1 MEEIDNIIIHSLRQI
16 GCDIEENVTNLSSFN
31 TELVVEA
38 TVRCLEAIRPG
49 LGLSTVLPVNMAAR
63 FRLGATLAQTCMELG
78 YRGDIGYQTF
88 LYNSEADLRRVFMFL
103 IEKLPKESEK
113 TINESI
119 SKVALL
125 EKSVAS
131 AISQGLSIPWLP
143 HYCHKQGFRNRGR
156 ANVPYVSV
164 NIEVPI
170 ANIEDGNAI
179 LILLGLLLLD
189 NVNAMATV
197 IIADYKDYCM
207 RYLQPVP
214 EQMQD
219 IACFLPSMISY
230 NAKALNTSPTDIME
244 RINWLSS
251 QHSEKPAYSN
261 AYNIVKEFSKF
272 SSENKIQTS
281 TESQVKPESVM
292 QPVLPDQETLR
303 NQAKQEVETE
313 KMKAECESLRINIE
327 ELQNEIKKLTTRLA
341 QATITG
347 QNEEKELKINEE
359 QKKIKAKAYE
369 LLQDG
374 PENVKK
380 LESAI
385 EASTSKLIN
394 LANQWE
400 KHRVP
405 LIMKYRQEREKHS
418 TKANASQKKLDE
430 IKLLKEK
437 EKELQEECR
446 NKDQQYSQLVA
457 EVQKLPKEVNRSA
470 YTQRILEIINN
481 VRKQRD
487 EINKVLA
494 DTREIQ
500 KEINTLTGRLERSF
514 TVVDELIFRDAR
526 TNEASRKAYKLLATL
541 HSDCNELVSLVE
553 ETGATIREIRDL
565 EEQIDSES
573 AKNVG
578 ANLER
583 ITADLKQ
590 MKQETAALTAQ
601 LQSKAS

>member
-16 GCDIEENVTNLSSFN
+16 GCDIDESVTNLSGFN

-63 FRLGATLAQTCMELG
+63 FRLGATLAQTCTELG

-113 TINESI
+113 TMNESV
-119 SKVALL
+119 SKIALL

-131 AISQGLSIPWLP
+131 VISHGLSIPWLP
-143 HYCHKQGFRNRGR
+143 HCCHKRGFRNRGR
-156 ANVPYVSV
+156 ASTPYASV
-164 NIEVPI
+164 NIEVSV
-170 ANIEDGNAI
+170 ANAGD
-179 LILLGLLLLD
+179 D
-189 NVNAMATV
+189 H
-197 IIADYKDYCM
+197 KDYYM

-214 EQMQD
+214 DQMQN
-219 IACFLPSMISY
+219 ISCFLPSMISY
-230 NAKALNTSPTDIME
+230 NARALGASSIDIIE
-244 RINWLSS
+244 RINWLNS
-251 QHSEKPAYSN
+251 QQQQPEKITYSN
-261 AYNIVKEFSKF
+261 VHNIVNELKF
-272 SSENKIQTS
+272 SLENKIQNM
-281 TESQVKPESVM
+281 ESQIKSESTTC
-292 QPVLPDQETLR
+292 PVLPNEKTLKTE
-303 NQAKQEVETE
+303 AKQEIELE
-313 KMKAECESLRINIE
+313 NMRKECENVRIDMD
-327 ELQNEIKKLTTRLA
+327 ELQNEIKKLSTKLVQVTVTA
-341 QATITG
+341 
-347 QNEEKELKINEE
+347 QNEEKELRISEE
-359 QKKIKAKAYE
+359 QKKLKTRAYE

-374 PENVKK
+374 PENIKK

-385 EASTSKLIN
+385 EASTNKLIS

-437 EKELQEECR
+437 ERELQEECR

-487 EINKVLA
+487 EISKVLA

-500 KEINTLTGRLERSF
+500 KEINILTGRLERSF

-526 TNEASRKAYKLLATL
+526 TNEASRKAYKFLATL
-541 HSDCNELVSLVE
+541 HSDCSELVNLVE

-565 EEQIDSES
+565 EEQVDSES

-590 MKQETAALTAQ
+590 MKQETAALTVQ

>member
-16 GCDIEENVTNLSSFN
+16 GCDIEESVTNLSGFS

-63 FRLGATLAQTCMELG
+63 FRLGATLAQTCTELG

-113 TINESI
+113 TVNESV
-119 SKVALL
+119 SKVVLL

-143 HYCHKQGFRNRGR
+143 HYCHKKGIRNRGR
-156 ANVPYVSV
+156 ASIPYASV
-164 NIEVPI
+164 NIEVPVP
-170 ANIEDGNAI
+170 NMGD
-179 LILLGLLLLD
+179 
-189 NVNAMATV
+189 
-197 IIADYKDYCM
+197 DYKDYYM

-214 EQMQD
+214 DQMQN
-219 IACFLPSMISY
+219 ISCFLPSMISY
-230 NAKALNTSPTDIME
+230 NAKALNASSMDIME
-244 RINWLSS
+244 RISWLNS
-251 QHSEKPAYSN
+251 QQSEKIAYSS
-261 AYNIVKEFSKF
+261 AHNIVNELSKF
-272 SSENKIQTS
+272 SLENKMQTS
-281 TESQVKPESVM
+281 ADSQVEPEFATHS
-292 QPVLPDQETLR
+292 VLPDQETLK
-303 NQAKQEVETE
+303 NKAKHEVEIE
-313 KMKAECESLRINIE
+313 NMKAECENLRVNIE
-327 ELQNEIKKLTTRLA
+327 EMQNEIKKLTTKLA
-341 QATITG
+341 HATITG

-359 QKKIKAKAYE
+359 QKKIKARTYE

-374 PENVKK
+374 PENIKK
-380 LESAI
+380 LECAI
-385 EASTSKLIN
+385 EISTNKLIN

-446 NKDQQYSQLVA
+446 NKDQQHSQLVA
-457 EVQKLPKEVNRSA
+457 EIQKLPKEVNRSA

-487 EINKVLA
+487 EISKVLA

-601 LQSKAS
+601 IQSKAS

>member
-16 GCDIEENVTNLSSFN
+16 GCDIEESVTNLSGFS

-63 FRLGATLAQTCMELG
+63 FRLGATLAQTCTELG

-113 TINESI
+113 TVNESI

-143 HYCHKQGFRNRGR
+143 HYCHRKGFRNRGR
-156 ANVPYVSV
+156 ASTPYTTV
-164 NIEVPI
+164 NIEVPV
-170 ANIEDGNAI
+170 ANAED
-179 LILLGLLLLD
+179 D
-189 NVNAMATV
+189 
-197 IIADYKDYCM
+197 DKDYYM

-214 EQMQD
+214 DQMQN
-219 IACFLPSMISY
+219 ISCFLPSMISH
-230 NAKALNTSPTDIME
+230 NARALNTSSMDIME
-244 RINWLSS
+244 RINWLNS
-251 QHSEKPAYSN
+251 QQSTEKVAYSSAHN
-261 AYNIVKEFSKF
+261 AANELSKL
-272 SSENKIQTS
+272 SSENKT
-281 TESQVKPESVM
+281 TPTLTDSQVKQKSALHSV
-292 QPVLPDQETLR
+292 LLEQETLR
-303 NQAKQEVETE
+303 NEAKQEVEVE
-313 KMKAECESLRINIE
+313 NMKAECENLKLNID
-327 ELQNEIKKLTTRLA
+327 ELQNEIKKLTNRLA
-341 QATITG
+341 QATVTAH
-347 QNEEKELKINEE
+347 NEEKELSANEE
-359 QKKIKAKAYE
+359 QKKIKARAYE
-369 LLQDG
+369 LFQDG
-374 PENVKK
+374 PENIKK

-385 EASTSKLIN
+385 EASTNKLIN

-405 LIMKYRQEREKHS
+405 LIIKYRQEREKYS

-446 NKDQQYSQLVA
+446 NKDQQYSQLVT

-487 EINKVLA
+487 EISKVLA

-500 KEINTLTGRLERSF
+500 KEINMLTGRLERSF

-541 HSDCNELVSLVE
+541 HSDCSELVSLVE

-590 MKQETAALTAQ
+590 MRQESAALTAQ
-601 LQSKAS
+601 LQTKAS

>member
-1 MEEIDNIIIHSLRQI
+1 
-16 GCDIEENVTNLSSFN
+16 DIEENITNLSSFN

-49 LGLSTVLPVNMAAR
+49 LGLSTILPVNMAAR

-103 IEKLPKESEK
+103 IEKLPKETEK
-113 TINESI
+113 TVNESI

-170 ANIEDGNAI
+170 ANIEDGNVI
-179 LILLGLLLLD
+179 LILLGLLLPD
-189 NVNAMATV
+189 NVNAMMIV
-197 IIADYKDYCM
+197 IIADYKYYCM

-219 IACFLPSMISY
+219 IACFLPSMILY
-230 NAKALNTSPTDIME
+230 NAKALNTSSTDIME
-244 RINWLSS
+244 RINWLNS

-272 SSENKIQTS
+272 SSEKKTQTS
-281 TESQVKPESVM
+281 TESQVKPESAM
-292 QPVLPDQETLR
+292 HPVLPDQETLR

-487 EINKVLA
+487 EISKVLA

-514 TVVDELIFRDAR
+514 TVVDELIFRDVR

>member
-16 GCDIEENVTNLSSFN
+16 GCDIEESITNLSGFN

-63 FRLGATLAQTCMELG
+63 FRLGATLAQTCTELG

-113 TINESI
+113 TVNESI

-131 AISQGLSIPWLP
+131 AISHGLSIPWLP
-143 HYCHKQGFRNRGR
+143 YYCHKKGFRNRGR
-156 ANVPYVSV
+156 ASVPYASV
-164 NIEVPI
+164 NIEVPV
-170 ANIEDGNAI
+170 ASMKD
-179 LILLGLLLLD
+179 
-189 NVNAMATV
+189 
-197 IIADYKDYCM
+197 DYKDYCM
-207 RYLQPVP
+207 RYLQSVP
-214 EQMQD
+214 EQMHD
-219 IACFLPSMISY
+219 ISCFLPSMISH
-230 NAKALNTSPTDIME
+230 NAKALNISTTDIME
-244 RINWLSS
+244 RINWLNN
-251 QHSEKPAYSN
+251 QQSEKTAYSN
-261 AYNIVKEFSKF
+261 THNVVKDFSKF
-272 SSENKIQTS
+272 LSEKTQTS
-281 TESQVKPESVM
+281 IESQVKSDSIM
-292 QPVLPDQETLR
+292 HPVLPDQETLK
-303 NQAKQEVETE
+303 NDAKQEVETE
-313 KMKAECESLRINIE
+313 KIKADCENLRINIE
-327 ELQNEIKKLTTRLA
+327 ELQNEIKKMTTKLS
-341 QATITG
+341 QTSITCH
-347 QNEEKELKINEE
+347 NEEKELKINEE

-374 PENVKK
+374 PANIKK

-385 EASTSKLIN
+385 ESTTNKLIS

-405 LIMKYRQEREKHS
+405 LIIKYRQEREKHS

-437 EKELQEECR
+437 EKELEEECR

-601 LQSKAS
+601 LQSKAT

>member
-16 GCDIEENVTNLSSFN
+16 GCDIEESITNLSGFN

-49 LGLSTVLPVNMAAR
+49 LGLSTILPVNMAAR
-63 FRLGATLAQTCMELG
+63 FRLGATLAQTCTELG

-113 TINESI
+113 TVNESV

-143 HYCHKQGFRNRGR
+143 HYCHKKGIRNRGR
-156 ANVPYVSV
+156 ASIPYVSV
-164 NIEVPI
+164 NIEIPVP
-170 ANIEDGNAI
+170 NMGD
-179 LILLGLLLLD
+179 
-189 NVNAMATV
+189 
-197 IIADYKDYCM
+197 DYKDYYM

-214 EQMQD
+214 NQMQN
-219 IACFLPSMISY
+219 ISCFLPSMISY
-230 NAKALNTSPTDIME
+230 NARALIASSIDIME
-244 RINWLSS
+244 RISWLNS
-251 QHSEKPAYSN
+251 QQSEKIAHSN
-261 AYNIVKEFSKF
+261 EHNIVKELSKF
-272 SSENKIQTS
+272 SLENKIQTS
-281 TESQVKPESVM
+281 ADSQVEPEFATHS
-292 QPVLPDQETLR
+292 VLPEQETLE
-303 NQAKQEVETE
+303 NKAKQEVEIET
-313 KMKAECESLRINIE
+313 MKAECDNLRINIE
-327 ELQNEIKKLTTRLA
+327 EMQNEIKKLTTKLA
-341 QATITG
+341 HATITG
-347 QNEEKELKINEE
+347 QNEEKELKMNEA

-374 PENVKK
+374 PENIKK
-380 LESAI
+380 LECAI
-385 EASTSKLIN
+385 EISTNKLIN

-446 NKDQQYSQLVA
+446 NKDQQHSQLVA

-487 EINKVLA
+487 EISKVLA

>member
-1 MEEIDNIIIHSLRQI
+1 
-16 GCDIEENVTNLSSFN
+16 
-31 TELVVEA
+31 
-38 TVRCLEAIRPG
+38 
-49 LGLSTVLPVNMAAR
+49 MAAR
-63 FRLGATLAQTCMELG
+63 FRLGATLAQTCTELG

-113 TINESI
+113 TVNESI

-131 AISQGLSIPWLP
+131 AISQGLSAPWLP
-143 HYCHKQGFRNRGR
+143 HYCHKKGFRNRGR
-156 ANVPYVSV
+156 ASVPYASV
-164 NIEVPI
+164 NIEVPM
-170 ANIEDGNAI
+170 ANVED
-179 LILLGLLLLD
+179 
-189 NVNAMATV
+189 
-197 IIADYKDYCM
+197 DYKDYCM

-219 IACFLPSMISY
+219 ISCFLPSVISH
-230 NAKALNTSPTDIME
+230 NARALNAAPTDISE
-244 RINWLSS
+244 RVNWLNS
-251 QHSEKPAYSN
+251 QQSEKTAYSN
-261 AYNIVKEFSKF
+261 AHNIVKEFSKF
-272 SSENKIQTS
+272 SSENKMQTVS
-281 TESQVKPESVM
+281 ARDISCVESQVKPESTT
-292 QPVLPDQETLR
+292 QPVLPDQEMLR
-303 NQAKQEVETE
+303 NEAKQEVETE
-313 KMKAECESLRINIE
+313 KMKAECENLRIIIE
-327 ELQNEIKKLTTRLA
+327 ELQNEMKKMTTRLA
-341 QATITG
+341 QATITS
-347 QNEEKELKINEE
+347 QNEEKELRVSEE

-369 LLQDG
+369 MLQDG
-374 PENVKK
+374 PENIKK

-430 IKLLKEK
+430 IRLLKEK

-487 EINKVLA
+487 EISKVLA

>member
-16 GCDIEENVTNLSSFN
+16 GCDIEESVTNLSGFN

-63 FRLGATLAQTCMELG
+63 FRLGATLAQTCTELG

-113 TINESI
+113 TVNESV

-143 HYCHKQGFRNRGR
+143 HYCHKKGIRNRGR
-156 ANVPYVSV
+156 ASIPYVSV
-164 NIEVPI
+164 NVEVPVP
-170 ANIEDGNAI
+170 NMED
-179 LILLGLLLLD
+179 
-189 NVNAMATV
+189 
-197 IIADYKDYCM
+197 DYKDYYM

-214 EQMQD
+214 EQMQN
-219 IACFLPSMISY
+219 ISCFLPSMISY
-230 NAKALNTSPTDIME
+230 NARALNSSSMDIMD
-244 RINWLSS
+244 RISWLNS
-251 QHSEKPAYSN
+251 QQSEKIAHSSTH
-261 AYNIVKEFSKF
+261 NIVNELNKF
-272 SSENKIQTS
+272 SLENKTQTS
-281 TESQVKPESVM
+281 ADSQVEAELATHT
-292 QPVLPDQETLR
+292 VLPDQERLK
-303 NQAKQEVETE
+303 NKAKQEVEIE
-313 KMKAECESLRINIE
+313 NMKAECENLRVNIE
-327 ELQNEIKKLTTRLA
+327 EMQNEIKKLTAKLA
-341 QATITG
+341 HATITS

-359 QKKIKAKAYE
+359 QKKIQARAYE

-374 PENVKK
+374 PENIKK
-380 LESAI
+380 LECTI
-385 EASTSKLIN
+385 EISTNKLIN

-437 EKELQEECR
+437 DKELQEECR
-446 NKDQQYSQLVA
+446 NKDQQHSQLVA

-487 EINKVLA
+487 EISKVLA

-573 AKNVG
+573 TKNVG

-590 MKQETAALTAQ
+590 MKQESAALTAQ

>member
-16 GCDIEENVTNLSSFN
+16 GCDIEESITNLSGFN

-63 FRLGATLAQTCMELG
+63 FRLGATLAQTCTELG

-113 TINESI
+113 TVNESV

-143 HYCHKQGFRNRGR
+143 HYCHKKGIRNKGR
-156 ANVPYVSV
+156 ASIPYVSV
-164 NIEVPI
+164 NIEIPVP
-170 ANIEDGNAI
+170 NMGD
-179 LILLGLLLLD
+179 
-189 NVNAMATV
+189 
-197 IIADYKDYCM
+197 DYKDYYM

-214 EQMQD
+214 DQMQN
-219 IACFLPSMISY
+219 ISCFLPSMISY
-230 NAKALNTSPTDIME
+230 NARALNASSIDIME
-244 RINWLSS
+244 RISWLNS
-251 QHSEKPAYSN
+251 QQSEKIAHSN
-261 AYNIVKEFSKF
+261 EHNIVKELSKF
-272 SSENKIQTS
+272 SLENKIQTS
-281 TESQVKPESVM
+281 ADSQVEPEFATHSV
-292 QPVLPDQETLR
+292 LSEQETLE
-303 NQAKQEVETE
+303 NKAKQEVEIE
-313 KMKAECESLRINIE
+313 NMKAECDNLRINIE
-327 ELQNEIKKLTTRLA
+327 EMQNEIKKLTTKLA
-341 QATITG
+341 HATITG
-347 QNEEKELKINEE
+347 QNEEKELKMNEA

-374 PENVKK
+374 PENIKK
-380 LESAI
+380 LECAI
-385 EASTSKLIN
+385 EISTNKLIN

-446 NKDQQYSQLVA
+446 NKDQQHSQLVA
-457 EVQKLPKEVNRSA
+457 EIQKLPKEVNRSA

-487 EINKVLA
+487 EISKVLA

>member
-1 MEEIDNIIIHSLRQI
+1 MEEIDNIIVHSLRQI
-16 GCDIEENVTNLSSFN
+16 GCDIEESVTNLSGFN

-113 TINESI
+113 TINESM
-119 SKVALL
+119 SKIALL
-125 EKSVAS
+125 EKLIAS
-131 AISQGLSIPWLP
+131 AISQGLLIPWLP
-143 HYCHKQGFRNRGR
+143 HYCHKREFRNRGR
-156 ANVPYVSV
+156 ANTSYTSV
-164 NIEVPI
+164 NIEVPV
-170 ANIEDGNAI
+170 ASVED
-179 LILLGLLLLD
+179 
-189 NVNAMATV
+189 
-197 IIADYKDYCM
+197 DYKDYNM

-214 EQMQD
+214 DQMQN
-219 IACFLPSMISY
+219 ISCFLPSIISY
-230 NAKALNTSPTDIME
+230 NARALNTCSVDITE
-244 RINWLSS
+244 RINWLNS
-251 QHSEKPAYSN
+251 QQSEKNVYPN
-261 AYNIVKEFSKF
+261 ASNIVSELSKF
-272 SSENKIQTS
+272 SSDNKAQIS
-281 TESQVKPESVM
+281 KDSQVKPKSATHS
-292 QPVLPDQETLR
+292 VLPDQETLK
-303 NQAKQEVETE
+303 NVAKQEVEIE
-313 KMKAECESLRINIE
+313 SMKVECESLRLNIE

-341 QATITG
+341 QATVTS
-347 QNEEKELKINEE
+347 QNEEKELKTSEE
-359 QKKIKAKAYE
+359 QKKIKARTYE

-374 PENVKK
+374 PENIKK
-380 LESAI
+380 LESII
-385 EASTSKLIN
+385 EASTNKLIN

-405 LIMKYRQEREKHS
+405 LIIRYRQEREKHS

-430 IKLLKEK
+430 IKLLKER

-457 EVQKLPKEVNRSA
+457 EVQKLPREVNRSA

-487 EINKVLA
+487 EISKVLA

-500 KEINTLTGRLERSF
+500 KEINMLTGRVERSF

-565 EEQIDSES
+565 EEQIDTES
-573 AKNVG
+573 TKNVG

>member
-16 GCDIEENVTNLSSFN
+16 GCDIQESVTNLSGFS

-63 FRLGATLAQTCMELG
+63 FRLGATLAQTCTELG

-113 TINESI
+113 TVNESV
-119 SKVALL
+119 SKVVLL

-143 HYCHKQGFRNRGR
+143 HYCHKKGIRNRGR
-156 ANVPYVSV
+156 ASIPYASV
-164 NIEVPI
+164 NIEVPVP
-170 ANIEDGNAI
+170 NMGD
-179 LILLGLLLLD
+179 
-189 NVNAMATV
+189 
-197 IIADYKDYCM
+197 DYKDYYM

-214 EQMQD
+214 DQMQN
-219 IACFLPSMISY
+219 ISCFLPSMISY
-230 NAKALNTSPTDIME
+230 NAKALNASSMDIME
-244 RINWLSS
+244 RISWLNS
-251 QHSEKPAYSN
+251 QQSEKIAYSS
-261 AYNIVKEFSKF
+261 AHNIVNELSKF
-272 SSENKIQTS
+272 SLENKMQTS
-281 TESQVKPESVM
+281 ADSQVEPEFATHS
-292 QPVLPDQETLR
+292 VLPDQETLK
-303 NQAKQEVETE
+303 NKAKHEVEIE
-313 KMKAECESLRINIE
+313 NMKAECENLRVNIE
-327 ELQNEIKKLTTRLA
+327 EMQNEIKKLTTKLA
-341 QATITG
+341 HATITG

-359 QKKIKAKAYE
+359 QKKIKARTYE

-374 PENVKK
+374 PENIKK
-380 LESAI
+380 LECAI
-385 EASTSKLIN
+385 EISTNKLIN

-446 NKDQQYSQLVA
+446 NKDQQHSQLVA
-457 EVQKLPKEVNRSA
+457 EIQKLPKEVNRSA

-487 EINKVLA
+487 EISKVLA

-601 LQSKAS
+601 IQSKAS

>member
-16 GCDIEENVTNLSSFN
+16 GCDIEESVINLSGFN

-63 FRLGATLAQTCMELG
+63 FRLGATLAQTCTELG

-113 TINESI
+113 TVNESV

-143 HYCHKQGFRNRGR
+143 YYCHKKGIRNRGR
-156 ANVPYVSV
+156 ASTPYVSV
-164 NIEVPI
+164 NIEVPVP
-170 ANIEDGNAI
+170 NMED
-179 LILLGLLLLD
+179 
-189 NVNAMATV
+189 
-197 IIADYKDYCM
+197 DYKDYYM

-214 EQMQD
+214 DQIQN
-219 IACFLPSMISY
+219 ISCFLPSMISY
-230 NAKALNTSPTDIME
+230 NARAFNSSSIDIME
-244 RINWLSS
+244 RISWLNS
-251 QHSEKPAYSN
+251 QQSEKITHSSGH
-261 AYNIVKEFSKF
+261 NIVNELSKF
-272 SSENKIQTS
+272 SLENKTQTS
-281 TESQVKPESVM
+281 ADSQVEPGFAIHS
-292 QPVLPDQETLR
+292 VLPDQETLE
-303 NQAKQEVETE
+303 NKAKQEVEIE
-313 KMKAECESLRINIE
+313 NMKAECENLRINIE
-327 ELQNEIKKLTTRLA
+327 EMQNEIKKLTTKLA
-341 QATITG
+341 HATITG
-347 QNEEKELKINEE
+347 QNEEKELKMNEE
-359 QKKIKAKAYE
+359 QKKIKARAYE

-374 PENVKK
+374 PENIKK
-380 LESAI
+380 LECAI
-385 EASTSKLIN
+385 EISTNKLIN

-446 NKDQQYSQLVA
+446 NKDQQHSQLVA

-487 EINKVLA
+487 EISKVLA

-500 KEINTLTGRLERSF
+500 KEINMLTGRLERSF

-526 TNEASRKAYKLLATL
+526 TNEASRKAYKLLAML

>member
-1 MEEIDNIIIHSLRQI
+1 
-16 GCDIEENVTNLSSFN
+16 
-31 TELVVEA
+31 
-38 TVRCLEAIRPG
+38 
-49 LGLSTVLPVNMAAR
+49 
-63 FRLGATLAQTCMELG
+63 
-78 YRGDIGYQTF
+78 
-88 LYNSEADLRRVFMFL
+88 
-103 IEKLPKESEK
+103 
-113 TINESI
+113 
-119 SKVALL
+119 
-125 EKSVAS
+125 
-131 AISQGLSIPWLP
+131 
-143 HYCHKQGFRNRGR
+143 
-156 ANVPYVSV
+156 
-164 NIEVPI
+164 
-170 ANIEDGNAI
+170 
-179 LILLGLLLLD
+179 
-189 NVNAMATV
+189 
-197 IIADYKDYCM
+197 M

-214 EQMQD
+214 DQMQN
-219 IACFLPSMISY
+219 ISCFLPSMISY
-230 NAKALNTSPTDIME
+230 NAKALNASSMDIME
-244 RINWLSS
+244 RISWLNS
-251 QHSEKPAYSN
+251 QQSEKIAHSS
-261 AYNIVKEFSKF
+261 AHNIVNELSKF
-272 SSENKIQTS
+272 SLENKTQTS
-281 TESQVKPESVM
+281 ANSQVEPEFATHS
-292 QPVLPDQETLR
+292 VLPDQETLKTK
-303 NQAKQEVETE
+303 AKQEIEIE
-313 KMKAECESLRINIE
+313 NMKAECETLKVNIE
-327 ELQNEIKKLTTRLA
+327 EIQSEIKKLTTKLA
-341 QATITG
+341 HATITG

-359 QKKIKAKAYE
+359 QKKVKARAYD

-374 PENVKK
+374 PENIKK
-380 LESAI
+380 LECAI
-385 EASTSKLIN
+385 EISTNKLIN

-446 NKDQQYSQLVA
+446 NKDQQHSQLVA

-601 LQSKAS
+601 LQNKAS

>member
-16 GCDIEENVTNLSSFN
+16 GCDIEESVTNLSGFN

-38 TVRCLEAIRPG
+38 TVRCLEAIRPS

-63 FRLGATLAQTCMELG
+63 FRLGATLAQLCTELG

-113 TINESI
+113 TVNESM

-143 HYCHKQGFRNRGR
+143 HYCHKKGFRNRGR
-156 ANVPYVSV
+156 ANTSYTSV
-164 NIEVPI
+164 NIEVPV
-170 ANIEDGNAI
+170 ANVED
-179 LILLGLLLLD
+179 
-189 NVNAMATV
+189 
-197 IIADYKDYCM
+197 DYKDYYM
-207 RYLQPVP
+207 HYLQPVP
-214 EQMQD
+214 DQMQN
-219 IACFLPSMISY
+219 ISCFLPSIISY
-230 NAKALNTSPTDIME
+230 NARALNASSMDITE
-244 RINWLSS
+244 CINWLNSH
-251 QHSEKPAYSN
+251 QSEKAAYPT
-261 AYNIVKEFSKF
+261 AHNIVNELSKF
-272 SSENKIQTS
+272 SSDNKTQIS
-281 TESQVKPESVM
+281 TDSQVKQESATHS
-292 QPVLPDQETLR
+292 VLPDQETLK
-303 NQAKQEVETE
+303 NEAKQEVEIE
-313 KMKAECESLRINIE
+313 SMKVECDSLRISIE
-327 ELQNEIKKLTTRLA
+327 ELQNEMKKLTTRLT
-341 QATITG
+341 QATVTSH
-347 QNEEKELKINEE
+347 NEEKELKTSEE
-359 QKKIKAKAYE
+359 QKKIKARTYE

-374 PENVKK
+374 SENIKK
-380 LESAI
+380 LESVI
-385 EASTSKLIN
+385 EASTNKLIS

-400 KHRVP
+400 KHRLP

-457 EVQKLPKEVNRSA
+457 EVQKLPREVNRSA

-487 EINKVLA
+487 EISKVLA

-541 HSDCNELVSLVE
+541 HSDCSELVSLVE

-565 EEQIDSES
+565 EEQIDTES

>member
-16 GCDIEENVTNLSSFN
+16 GCDIEENVTNLSGFN

-63 FRLGATLAQTCMELG
+63 FRLGATLAQTCTELG

-113 TINESI
+113 TVNESI

-131 AISQGLSIPWLP
+131 AISQGLSAPWLP
-143 HYCHKQGFRNRGR
+143 HYCHKKGFRNRGR
-156 ANVPYVSV
+156 ASVPYASV
-164 NIEVPI
+164 NIEVPM
-170 ANIEDGNAI
+170 ANVED
-179 LILLGLLLLD
+179 
-189 NVNAMATV
+189 
-197 IIADYKDYCM
+197 DYKDYCM

-219 IACFLPSMISY
+219 ISCFLPSVISH
-230 NAKALNTSPTDIME
+230 NARALNAAPTDISE
-244 RINWLSS
+244 RVNWLNS
-251 QHSEKPAYSN
+251 QQSEKTAYSN
-261 AYNIVKEFSKF
+261 AHNIVKEFSKF
-272 SSENKIQTS
+272 SSENKMQTVS
-281 TESQVKPESVM
+281 ARDISCVESQVKPESTT
-292 QPVLPDQETLR
+292 QPVLPDQEMLR
-303 NQAKQEVETE
+303 NEAKQEVETE
-313 KMKAECESLRINIE
+313 KMKAECENLRIIIE
-327 ELQNEIKKLTTRLA
+327 ELQNEMKKMTTRLA
-341 QATITG
+341 QATITS
-347 QNEEKELKINEE
+347 QNEEKELRVSEE

-369 LLQDG
+369 MLQDG
-374 PENVKK
+374 PENIKK

-430 IKLLKEK
+430 IRLLKEK

-487 EINKVLA
+487 EISKVLA